1 MPTRTSYA
9 KYPSGRHDRERQCRL
24 WQRDYRWHRRRPHDV
39 SALPMGEPRRC
50 QVLYWLP
57 PTISTAVPSVSD
69 VECSR
74 QPILQACGTLLLTAE
89 SSQPVPR
96 SAPSPS
102 YTPRYIVIKVRST
115 SSLVMALWPC
125 SVRHS
130 CMQTTLCVPCTQ
142 LWASRRLAG
151 LSQGGAGALGVPVQ
165 MRLGVNT
172 GLVVVGRIGDDV
184 RVDYTAQGAPQTWR
198 HGCNRWRRQGQSG
211 WARRRIASPVR
222 RSSGRSWDCR
232 RGRRM
237 QCQSMPCAV
246 HARSCRFE
254 VEVQRGLTRFVGP
267 IRNSN
272 SSWRRGS
279 RRSKGRAGWCRW

>member
-1 MPTRTSYA
+1 
-9 KYPSGRHDRERQCRL
+9 
-24 WQRDYRWHRRRPHDV
+24 
-39 SALPMGEPRRC
+39 MGEPRRC

-57 PTISTAVPSVSD
+57 PTISTAVPSVSTSNALD
-69 VECSR
+69 SR
-74 QPILQACGTLLLTAE
+74 FCKACGTLLLTAE

-115 SSLVMALWPC
+115 SSLVMALYP
-125 SVRHS
+125 VR
-130 CMQTTLCVPCTQ
+130 CVTHACRPRC
-142 LWASRRLAG
+142 ACPARSSGHPDSLAG

-246 HARSCRFE
+246 HARSTS
-254 VEVQRGLTRFVGP
+254 L
-267 IRNSN
+267 
-272 SSWRRGS
+272 
-279 RRSKGRAGWCRW
+279 